1 MNVTK
6 EQADFIT
13 KRLLEFAEME
23 AKAAGFKNQ
32 MKYWLFVLVE

>member
-23 AKAAGFKNQ
+23 AKAAGFK
-32 MKYWLFVLVE
+32 KPDEILAFCIG